1 MRNKVENLK
10 VLNKLNLKHWNCLT
24 FLIQISPKWRILRTL
39 SYHTT
44 IPINT
49 NKIKQHYFVIT
60 ILVVSQLKLLVSGF
74 PKCVLPFL
82 HLKSWRGYS
91 KLLKYSWIVQKFNI
105 FLHFGNLI
113 RRTIHSWLVTKCW
126 KSKTIYQFIP

>member
-24 FLIQISPKWRILRTL
+24 FLIQISPKLRILRTL
-39 SYHTT
+39 TYHTT

-74 PKCVLPFL
+74 QNVF
-82 HLKSWRGYS
+82 Y
-91 KLLKYSWIVQKFNI
+91 
-105 FLHFGNLI
+105 HFYI
-113 RRTIHSWLVTKCW
+113 
-126 KSKTIYQFIP
+126 